1 MDVTLFPQ
9 EEVYKELYNNLEIL
23 PAPRFILEPMLDCIE
38 EEMED
43 DLEEAAA
50 DEANFE
56 ELVLII
62 NGNKK
67 KKKKKKKDKKNESDF
82 PTKIANQTSEIVS

>member
-23 PAPRFILEPMLDCIE
+23 PAPRTILEPMLDCIE

-43 DLEEAAA
+43 DLEE
-50 DEANFE
+50 E
-56 ELVLII
+56 ELVFVSS

-67 KKKKKKKDKKNESDF
+67 KKKKKKKGKKNANVTDFSIEIPSDL
-82 PTKIANQTSEIVS
+82 VSK